1 MKFTVAKEIFD
12 LFPAACFGIVIA
24 KGFPAGEQAEIGERL
39 AASLAAAGGK
49 FPDGVKSHPSIVVWR
64 DAFTKLGLNPNKF
77 MSSVEALMSRVVKTG
92 HIPRINTVVDLGN
105 TVSLKYVLPI
115 GAHDIGRL
123 TGDIDLR
130 LSRQGDKF
138 TPFGAEESE
147 EVPAGEIVYADAL
160 EVRTRRWVWRQGEK
174 AKIHDDSSYIFF
186 PIDGFADVNR
196 ADVLAAQGELAALA
210 ARLGCAVETFYIDAA
225 TPRAIWA
232 D

>member
-1 MKFTVAKEIFD
+1 MKFTVAKEIFE
-12 LFPAACFGIVIA
+12 LFPTACFGVVVA
-24 KGFPAGEQAEIGERL
+24 KGFPASEQPAVGERL
-39 AASLAAAGGK
+39 AAALAAAGGK
-49 FPDGVKSHPSIVVWR
+49 FPDGVKNHPSITVWR

-105 TVSLKYVLPI
+105 AVSLKYVLPI

-130 LSRQGDKF
+130 LSRPGDIF
-138 TPFGAEESE
+138 TPFGAEASE
-147 EVPAGEIVYADAL
+147 EVPAGEIVYADAA

-196 ADVLAAQGELAALA
+196 ADVLAARDELAVLA
-210 ARLGCAVETFYIDAA
+210 ANLGCKVDTFFIDAA
-225 TPRAIWA
+225 GPAADWA